1 MKTSS
6 LPSFGQKSPQKTHLD
21 PHLTPGRKPVLECV
35 TMHPQ
40 QVDTVFLAEGVP
52 GLGEITHACKE
63 NRVRYRKIPRQEL
76 DRMYP
81 GAHQGVIARLRGRE
95 FMDLPVFLDQAARTP
110 LPLILALDQ
119 IQDPGNA
126 GTLARSLLAL
136 GGGGLLFPQ
145 DRSAFLGQAAAKAA
159 AGALD
164 RLPLCQVT
172 NLARALDACHDA
184 GFAIYGSGLTEQ
196 TTPLFSETFI
206 FPAVLVLGNEDK
218 GIRPNVAKRCQAMLS
233 IPMRGGW
240 DSLNVAQA
248 GAMIMGEMLR
258 QREYTTPEK

>member
-1 MKTSS
+1 METPQSS
-6 LPSFGQKSPQKTHLD
+6 SRRQEQPID
-21 PHLTPGRKPVLECV
+21 PLLTPGRKPVLECV
-35 TMHPQ
+35 TTNPQ
-40 QVDTVFLAEGVP
+40 LVDTVFLAEDMP
-52 GLGEITHACKE
+52 GLGEILQACKQ
-63 NRVRYRKIPRQEL
+63 NRVRYRKIPRREL
-76 DRMYP
+76 DRMYS

-95 FMDLPVFLDQAARTP
+95 FMDLPALLEHTAHSP

-119 IQDPGNA
+119 VQDPGNA

-172 NLARALDACHDA
+172 NLARALDTCFKA
-184 GFAIYGSGLTEQ
+184 GFSIYGSGLTQQ
-196 TTPLFSETFI
+196 TTPLFSETFT

-233 IPMRGGW
+233 IPMQGGW

-258 QREYTTPEK
+258 QRM